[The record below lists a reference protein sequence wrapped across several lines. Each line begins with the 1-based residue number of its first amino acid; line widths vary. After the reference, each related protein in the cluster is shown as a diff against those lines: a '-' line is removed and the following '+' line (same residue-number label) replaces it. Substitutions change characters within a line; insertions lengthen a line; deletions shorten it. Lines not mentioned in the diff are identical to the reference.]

1 MRESN
6 VKRKTVYLLLIL
18 LLASCSSGTSSQG
31 GYQKSIK
38 AVDETGAIQTLRTI
52 ATAQAQSKTTRGSYG
67 DFNDL
72 VQAGLL
78 DQRFAST
85 SPDLNG
91 YRFTMRAGENEF
103 SVNAEPQKSDESGAT
118 AGRYFYLD
126 SSDGTIHVNA
136 AKTATKSDPAL

>member
-1 MRESN
+1 M
-6 VKRKTVYLLLIL
+6 KRKIVFLLVAL
-18 LLASCSSGTSSQG
+18 LPASCSTGPSSSQG

-38 AVDETGAIQTLRTI
+38 AVDETAAIQLLRTI
-52 ATAQAQSKTTRGSYG
+52 ATAQTQSKTTRGSYG

-91 YRFTMRAGENEF
+91 YRFTMRASESEF
-103 SVNAEPQKSDESGAT
+103 SVNADPQKSDESGT
-118 AGRYFYLD
+118 NGGRYFYLE
-126 SSDGTIHVNA
+126 SSDGTIHVNP
-136 AKTATKSDPAL
+136 AKTATKSDPSL